1 MKSEILET
9 FEELSNYL
17 SVHKQKLLSRLI
29 RIKEG
34 YDKNTELN
42 AAIEQMRSVKGNA
55 LKVMKS
61 NLLESIVEDF
71 DNRSKIMEHSKV
83 EVEDLDLV
91 SFRCYSDKIRKSI
104 DEIDLI
110 EHIPEYVGKEH
121 PILSK
126 CRVGVEQGK
135 FQNPRGIAFDKI
147 QHKLY
152 ICDSSNCC
160 IQVFNTD
167 GEFLHSF
174 GNY

>member
-1 MKSEILET
+1 MATVLTPDQKLEELKIEILET
-9 FEELSNYL
+9 FEKLSNYL

-29 RIKEG
+29 RIKED

-42 AAIEQMRSVKGNA
+42 AAIEQLRSLKENA
-55 LKVMKS
+55 LKIIKS

-71 DNRSKIMEHSKV
+71 DNRSKIMENSKV

-110 EHIPEYVGKEH
+110 EHIPEYMGKEH

-126 CRVGVEQGK
+126 CSVGVEK
-135 FQNPRGIAFDKI
+135 
-147 QHKLY
+147 
-152 ICDSSNCC
+152 
-160 IQVFNTD
+160 
-167 GEFLHSF
+167 GEFRIPEE
-174 GNY
+174 

>member
-1 MKSEILET
+1 MATVLTPDQKLEELKIEILET
-9 FEELSNYL
+9 FEELFNYL

-42 AAIEQMRSVKGNA
+42 AAIEQLRSLKENA
-55 LKVMKS
+55 LKIIKS

-71 DNRSKIMEHSKV
+71 DNRSKIMENSKV

-110 EHIPEYVGKEH
+110 EHIPEYVGKE
-121 PILSK
+121 IFSLS
-126 CRVGVEQGK
+126 VGLVLKKANFRIPE
-135 FQNPRGIAFDKI
+135 
-147 QHKLY
+147 
-152 ICDSSNCC
+152 
-160 IQVFNTD
+160 
-167 GEFLHSF
+167 E
-174 GNY
+174 